1 MQRLTFRAIRTIIT
15 SFPASRLQLYMTGL
29 NGVLTREDI
38 IELLHK
44 KPPLVEE
51 TVAIDEQLQPN
62 GLDLTVREVGAFSSR
77 GNLTETNDGR
87 VLSKVTPLIFDD
99 HGGIDM
105 LPGAYLVTFNEIVN
119 LPRNVMALGR
129 PRSTL
134 NRCGISMHSAVWD
147 AGYSGRSQSLLV
159 VYNAHGFRLHRNA
172 RILQLVFFRLSRG
185 VAQGY
190 RGKYQQEN
198 ITQIV

>member
-1 MQRLTFRAIRTIIT
+1 
-15 SFPASRLQLYMTGL
+15 MTGL

-51 TVAIDEQLQPN
+51 AVAIDEQLQPN
-62 GLDLTVREVGAFSSR
+62 GLDLTVREVAAFSSR

-87 VLSKVTPLIFDD
+87 VLSRVTPLALDD
-99 HGGIDM
+99 HGGIDL

-119 LPRNVMALGR
+119 LPRDVMALGR

-159 VYNAHGFRLHRNA
+159 VYNTHGFRLHRNA
-172 RILQLVFFRLSRG
+172 RVLQLVFFRLSG
-185 VAQGY
+185 DVAQGY

>member
-51 TVAIDEQLQPN
+51 AVAIDEQLQPN
-62 GLDLTVREVGAFSSR
+62 GLDLTVREVAAFSSR

-87 VLSKVTPLIFDD
+87 VLSRVTPLALDD
-99 HGGIDM
+99 HGGIDL

-119 LPRNVMALGR
+119 LPRDVMALGR

-159 VYNAHGFRLHRNA
+159 VYNTHGFRLHRNA
-172 RILQLVFFRLSRG
+172 RVLQLVFFRLSG
-185 VAQGY
+185 DVAQGY